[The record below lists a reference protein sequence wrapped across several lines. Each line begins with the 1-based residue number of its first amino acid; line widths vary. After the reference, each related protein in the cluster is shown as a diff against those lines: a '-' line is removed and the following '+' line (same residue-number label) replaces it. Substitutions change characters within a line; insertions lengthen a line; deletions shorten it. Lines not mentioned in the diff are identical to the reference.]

1 MEIMKL
7 PITDLK
13 PAVYNPR
20 KNLKSGDPEYEKLRR
35 SFQEFGYV
43 EPIVWNRQTQTI
55 VGGHQRLKVLAE
67 MGETEIECVIVD
79 MPQEKEKALNVALN
93 KINGQWDEELL
104 AGLLKDLET
113 QAIDLAITGFDVS
126 EIESLMKQFDK
137 SEAAEDDFD
146 TEKALEEIVEPVSKR
161 GDIWILGRHRLMCGD
176 STVMADVEKLMDGAL
191 ADMVFT
197 DPPWNVDLGGD
208 PTHPSWKPRQIL
220 NDSMSTE
227 DFKDFMNKTFAC
239 MYGILK
245 PGGMMYV
252 VMSAQEWGNCMLTL
266 KENGFHWS
274 STIIWNKDRIVL
286 SRKDYHTRYEPIWY
300 GWHNGA
306 PRRCPLEDR
315 KQCDVWDI
323 PRPSVSELHP
333 TTKPIELVARAIKN
347 SSYPD
352 HVVVD
357 LFGGSG
363 TTLIAAEQTNRSCFM
378 GEMDEKY
385 CDVIA
390 KRFALQTGRHDGIY
404 VLRDGEKIGWES
416 LCPEK

>member
-137 SEAAEDDFD
+137 S
-146 TEKALEEIVEPVSKR
+146 
-161 GDIWILGRHRLMCGD
+161 
-176 STVMADVEKLMDGAL
+176 KL
-191 ADMVFT
+191 
-197 DPPWNVDLGGD
+197 
-208 PTHPSWKPRQIL
+208 PR
-220 NDSMSTE
+220 M
-227 DFKDFMNKTFAC
+227 
-239 MYGILK
+239 
-245 PGGMMYV
+245 
-252 VMSAQEWGNCMLTL
+252 
-266 KENGFHWS
+266 
-274 STIIWNKDRIVL
+274 
-286 SRKDYHTRYEPIWY
+286 
-300 GWHNGA
+300 
-306 PRRCPLEDR
+306 
-315 KQCDVWDI
+315 
-323 PRPSVSELHP
+323 
-333 TTKPIELVARAIKN
+333 
-347 SSYPD
+347 
-352 HVVVD
+352 
-357 LFGGSG
+357 
-363 TTLIAAEQTNRSCFM
+363 TLIRKKPWKRSLNRYQN
-378 GEMDEKY
+378 GE
-385 CDVIA
+385 ISGSLA
-390 KRFALQTGRHDGIY
+390 GI
-404 VLRDGEKIGWES
+404 G
-416 LCPEK
+416 